1 MTDLFW
7 NAVLTGTVLSGSA
20 IALTMQ
26 NVIQSKT
33 QGVEDD
39 GTKDRDDPN
48 QAFSDAERQKRLIPV
63 TLTIAA
69 WRFYAFV
76 TYYQSLGENTSNE
89 MIGVLAL
96 EACLVLGWVYALVL
110 AVLCWYHRL
119 PDQWGWV
126 LNIHLCVF
134 YLAAWTGLSYTLGRI
149 LILPNGAPTL
159 EILALFIIWMLNFDL
174 LFVTATTRR
183 GPSKIDKDG
192 RPIQLSETNS
202 LFGKVTF
209 LWTYSIVQL
218 AQIGRQL
225 ENDDLPT
232 LQPSHR
238 AQVLFQN
245 IKKSRGMRIMNRLL
259 LINWRTIAVQMTA
272 TAVASVLRYAPP
284 YIMNR
289 ILVLLTTMEKGETE
303 RDQVAMAAGYGYIT
317 LLFVFSMTHE
327 WFDMRIYHNG
337 MLSDLGSRGSLFVEL
352 YLKALKRRDI
362 TSPPKNTSIANS
374 NNTNK
379 DSNNPAEKK
388 NTNSV
393 GSIVNLMSTDTIRI
407 GNFGGMVHEFV
418 RSPVELCVAIAL
430 LYQLLGNSCFLGLLI
445 LVFTLPLN
453 HYASI
458 MISLSQRGLMQT
470 RDHRVGTTTEIVQ
483 GIRQVKFFAW
493 ESRWGE
499 RIMSQRS
506 EELDQIWKIAVARMI
521 FNIIWQGT
529 PIFVSVISLWSY
541 TIIAGNEL
549 TAATAFTALLVFEEL
564 RVVLN
569 VLPHCIS
576 DAIQVL
582 VSLDRVDVYLDGDE
596 LETVDDSD
604 IIEPIRIGMENATVS
619 WTDIQAEKED
629 FRASSPSSSDKSF
642 VMQNITVEFPIGKL
656 SIICGS
662 TGAGKTLL
670 MMGLLGEA
678 YISNGK
684 LYCPRTSL
692 SEDIAPKDMDS
703 TLSDTN
709 WIAEDSI
716 AYVSQNPW
724 LQNASIMDNILFGLP
739 LDYQRYRSVIEA
751 CALVQDLAQYPD
763 GDQTEIGEKGITL
776 SGGQK
781 ARVALARAVYS
792 RAKHV
797 LMDDV
802 LSAVDAYTAKHLYE
816 NCIMGPLLS
825 ERTRIL
831 ITHHVRLCFN
841 GASNVVWVEKGVI
854 KMWGDPAKLEHSE
867 DFQDVLTHEDT
878 AVEKMEPDLEEL
890 DSFNVSTLET
900 ISQAP
905 HDLKSKVQRPKVLV
919 EVESR
924 AQGYV
929 KIRLFWK
936 YCVSLGGALYW
947 FMFALAF
954 LSARGFNI
962 AGSLWI
968 KKWTDNLGQ
977 TKTVHDPHLS
987 SDDVSYYI
995 QVYAILMFAQL
1006 IFSVLR
1012 FAVVYVGALRA
1023 GRLLFAEMLE
1033 CILRAPLRFFDTTPV
1048 GRILNRFAK
1057 DMETIDSNLCNYIV
1071 EFFVALINVITV
1083 FMFIGIIIPWLI
1095 APFAICLVVY
1105 IYLGKLFM
1113 NSGLQYRRL
1122 ESINR
1127 SPMFTHFTETI
1138 AGVSTIRAFGKS
1150 KLFITKMIELVD
1162 NNLRPG
1168 YNIHV
1173 LNRWIT
1179 SILSIIST
1187 LITCIIA
1194 LMCLWWPEKLSAATA
1209 AICMSYSL
1217 TFTGQVFDLIRR
1229 TTSIQLSFNSV
1240 ERVVEYT
1247 ELDQDP
1253 PAVVQ
1258 PRPLSSWPEQGIIEF
1273 KDLHVK
1279 YAPDLETVLRGV
1291 SFKVK
1296 PKEKVG
1302 IVGRTG
1308 SGKSTIALSLF
1319 RFVETCQGSILVDD
1333 IEITKI
1339 GTTDLR
1345 SSMSIIPQ
1353 DPTLFTGTLRSNLD
1367 PFNTFQDADIFLAL
1381 KRVHL
1386 LAGENDA
1393 ETECT
1398 GNGNINVF
1406 YDLDTPVSRG
1416 GLNFSQGQRQL
1427 LCLAR
1432 ALLQRRRILVMDEAT
1447 ASVDFKTDEQIQR
1460 TISQE
1465 FKDCTILCIAHR
1477 LLTVVEYDRILVLDQ
1492 GQVVE
1497 FANPYELLRNK
1508 DSKFYQICKNSGEF
1522 RRLMNMAKLKHQL
1535 IDV

>member
-1 MTDLFW
+1 
-7 NAVLTGTVLSGSA
+7 
-20 IALTMQ
+20 
-26 NVIQSKT
+26 
-33 QGVEDD
+33 
-39 GTKDRDDPN
+39 
-48 QAFSDAERQKRLIPV
+48 
-63 TLTIAA
+63 
-69 WRFYAFV
+69 
-76 TYYQSLGENTSNE
+76 
-89 MIGVLAL
+89 
-96 EACLVLGWVYALVL
+96 
-110 AVLCWYHRL
+110 
-119 PDQWGWV
+119 
-126 LNIHLCVF
+126 
-134 YLAAWTGLSYTLGRI
+134 
-149 LILPNGAPTL
+149 
-159 EILALFIIWMLNFDL
+159 
-174 LFVTATTRR
+174 
-183 GPSKIDKDG
+183 
-192 RPIQLSETNS
+192 
-202 LFGKVTF
+202 
-209 LWTYSIVQL
+209 
-218 AQIGRQL
+218 
-225 ENDDLPT
+225 
-232 LQPSHR
+232 
-238 AQVLFQN
+238 
-245 IKKSRGMRIMNRLL
+245 
-259 LINWRTIAVQMTA
+259 
-272 TAVASVLRYAPP
+272 
-284 YIMNR
+284 
-289 ILVLLTTMEKGETE
+289 
-303 RDQVAMAAGYGYIT
+303 
-317 LLFVFSMTHE
+317 
-327 WFDMRIYHNG
+327 
-337 MLSDLGSRGSLFVEL
+337 
-352 YLKALKRRDI
+352 
-362 TSPPKNTSIANS
+362 
-374 NNTNK
+374 
-379 DSNNPAEKK
+379 
-388 NTNSV
+388 
-393 GSIVNLMSTDTIRI
+393 MSTDTIRI
-407 GNFGGMVHEFV
+407 ANFGGIAYEFV
-418 RSPVELCVAIAL
+418 RSPVELSVAIAL
-430 LYQLLGNSCFLGLLI
+430 LYQLLGKSCFLGLLI
-445 LVFTLPLN
+445 LVFALPLN
-453 HYASI
+453 HFAAI
-458 MISLSQRGLMQT
+458 KLSSSQKDLMQT
-470 RDHRVGTTTEIVQ
+470 RDRRIGTTTEIIQ

-506 EELDQIWKIAVARMI
+506 DELNQLWRIAVARMV

-564 RVVLN
+564 RVALN
-569 VLPHCIS
+569 VLPHCMS
-576 DAIQVL
+576 DAMQVL

-596 LETVDDSD
+596 LETVDESD
-604 IIEPIRIGMENATVS
+604 TNGPIRIGMENATVS
-619 WTDIQAEKED
+619 WTDIQDENED
-629 FRASSPSSSDKSF
+629 FRASSPSSTDKSF
-642 VMQNITVEFPIGKL
+642 VMQNITVDFPIGKL

-678 YISNGK
+678 YIPNGK
-684 LYCPRTSL
+684 LYCPRTPL
-692 SEDIAPKDMDS
+692 SDDVDPVDMDS
-703 TLSDTN
+703 TLSDAN
-709 WIAEDSI
+709 WIVEDSI

-724 LQNASIMDNILFGLP
+724 LQNASIMENILFGLP
-739 LDYQRYRSVIEA
+739 HNDQRYHSVIEA

-831 ITHHVRLCFN
+831 ITHHVRLCFS
-841 GASNVVWVEKGVI
+841 GASNVVWVEKGDI
-854 KMWGDPAKLEHSE
+854 KMWGDPAELEHSE
-867 DFQDVLTHEDT
+867 NFQYILNHEEV
-878 AVEKMEPDLEEL
+878 AVEKIEPDLEEL
-890 DSFNVSTLET
+890 DSLTTPGSNLET
-900 ISQAP
+900 ISPVP
-905 HDLKSKVQRPKVLV
+905 HDLKPNVKRPKVLV
-919 EVESR
+919 EAERR

-929 KIRLFWK
+929 KMRLFWK
-936 YCVSLGGALYW
+936 YCVALGGVLYW
-947 FMFALAF
+947 LIFGLMF

-977 TKTVHDPHLS
+977 AKTLDGLQPS
-987 SDDVSYYI
+987 SDGVIYYI

-1006 IFSVLR
+1006 TFSVLR
-1012 FAVVYVGALRA
+1012 FALVYVGALRA

-1033 CILRAPLRFFDTTPV
+1033 CVLRAPLRFFDTTPV

-1057 DMETIDSNLCNYIV
+1057 DMETIDSTLCNYTV

-1083 FMFIGIIIPWLI
+1083 FMFIGAIIPWLI
-1095 APFAICLVVY
+1095 APFAACLVFY
-1105 IYLGKLFM
+1105 IYIGKLFM

-1138 AGVSTIRAFGKS
+1138 AGVSTIRAFGRT
-1150 KLFITKMIELVD
+1150 KLFMAKMIHLVD
-1162 NNLRPG
+1162 NNLRPC
-1168 YNIHV
+1168 YNVYV

-1179 SILSIIST
+1179 SILSFIST

-1194 LMCLWWPEKLSAATA
+1194 LMCLWWPDQLSAATA

-1258 PRPLSSWPEQGIIEF
+1258 PRPLSTWPEQGIIEF

-1308 SGKSTIALSLF
+1308 SGKSTVALSLF
-1319 RFVETCQGSILVDD
+1319 RFIEACQGSILVDGID
-1333 IEITKI
+1333 ITKI

-1386 LAGENDA
+1386 LAGENEA
-1393 ETECT
+1393 ETEST
-1398 GNGNINVF
+1398 SNGNVNVF
-1406 YDLDTPVSRG
+1406 YDLDTPVSQG

-1447 ASVDFKTDEQIQR
+1447 ASVDFRTDEKIQR
-1460 TISQE
+1460 TIAQE

-1535 IDV
+1535 IDI